1 MFLFTLGL
9 LVSGSWDQQVK
20 VWDPRQKKCLG
31 TYDQTERVSITYE
44 IFNKKETDWV
54 ATLKKAGGKNY
65 VHERVHPKYSSKVY
79 VK

>member
-1 MFLFTLGL
+1 MKSLIR
-9 LVSGSWDQQVK
+9 K
-20 VWDPRQKKCLG
+20 
-31 TYDQTERVSITYE
+31 
-44 IFNKKETDWV
+44 TDWV